1 MKNKKNIS
9 KFVQCATIAV
19 IIFWAYSFFIAY
31 LVTEHTSNFYK
42 CIEGL
47 IVLFAFVNA
56 VIVKRWW
63 QRVVWIT
70 IALLFAISLIYWI
83 GWDMNSNIR
92 F

>member
-1 MKNKKNIS
+1 MRDKKNIS
-9 KFVQCATIAV
+9 KFVQCVTIAV

-63 QRVVWIT
+63 LRVVWIT

>member
-1 MKNKKNIS
+1 VRNKKNIS
-9 KFVQCATIAV
+9 KFVQCVTIAV

-42 CIEGL
+42 CVEGL
-47 IVLFAFVNA
+47 VLFAFVNA
-56 VIVKRWW
+56 TIIKRWW
-63 QRVVWIT
+63 QRAIWII
-70 IALLFAISLIYWI
+70 IALLFVASLIYWI